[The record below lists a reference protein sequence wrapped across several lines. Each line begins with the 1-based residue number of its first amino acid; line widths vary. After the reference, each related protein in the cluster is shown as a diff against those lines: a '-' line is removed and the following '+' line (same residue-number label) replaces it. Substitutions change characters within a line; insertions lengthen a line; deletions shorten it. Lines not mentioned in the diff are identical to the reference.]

1 MSEQKTSIVGRVWSR
16 WMSVPLWLQIL
27 IGMLLGIAT
36 GLGLGEQ
43 AVVLKP
49 IGTLFV
55 NTIKMLIVPLV
66 FCSLIVGVTS
76 MQDTAKM
83 GRIGFKSFVFYLGTT
98 SIAITLGLA
107 VGHFM
112 QPGAGLGMQA
122 DSNLT
127 AAKEVPS
134 VMETLINIIPT
145 NPIAALASGQIL
157 QVIVFAVALGIALVL
172 IGDHGKPAIKVFE
185 SLAEAM
191 YKLTDMIMKLAP
203 YGVFGLMAWV
213 AGEYGVEMLLPL
225 IKVIIAVYIGC
236 FIHVV
241 GFYSVVLSV
250 FAKLNPVQ
258 FFKGISNAL
267 AVAYTTSS
275 SAGSLP
281 ASMKCA
287 SESLGI
293 NKKISSFVL
302 PLGTTINMD
311 GTALY
316 QGVTAL
322 FVAQAFGI
330 DLTWVD
336 YITIILTATL
346 ASIGTAGVPG
356 AGLVMLTLVLTT
368 VGLPLEGV
376 ALIAGIDRIL
386 DMARTVVNV
395 SGDLVATTVIAK
407 SEGEL
412 NVAHY
417 NADMEQSALIAEQLS
432 IQNSEAAMNNEFKG
446 AERT

>member
-1 MSEQKTSIVGRVWSR
+1 MSKQTSSALGRVWSY

-27 IGMLLGIAT
+27 VGMILGIT
-36 GLGLGEQ
+36 IGVVFGEQ
-43 AVVLKP
+43 ATVLKP

-55 NTIKMLIVPLV
+55 NIIKMLIVPLV

-76 MQDTAKM
+76 MEDTAKM
-83 GRIGFKSFVFYLGTT
+83 GRIGFKSFAFYLCTT
-98 SIAITLGLA
+98 AIAISIGLV
-107 VGHFM
+107 VGYVI
-112 QPGAGLGMQA
+112 QPGAGLNLPLPSGMS
-122 DSNLT
+122 DMV
-127 AAKEVPS
+127 KEVPS
-134 VMETLINIIPT
+134 VMQTLLDIVPT
-145 NPIAALASGQIL
+145 NPIAALANGQIL

-191 YKLTDMIMKLAP
+191 YKLTDMVMKLAP

-213 AGEYGVEMLLPL
+213 AGEYGIEMLLPL
-225 IKVIIAVYIGC
+225 LKVIVAVYIGC
-236 FIHVV
+236 IIHVL
-241 GFYSVVLSV
+241 GFYSIVLSV
-250 FAKLNPVQ
+250 FSKLNPLH
-258 FFKGISNAL
+258 FFKGISNAI
-267 AVAYTTSS
+267 AVAFTTSS
-275 SAGSLP
+275 SAGTLP

-287 SESLGI
+287 SEYLGV

-336 YITIILTATL
+336 YLTIILTATL

-356 AGLVMLTLVLTT
+356 AGLVMLTLVLST

-407 SEGEL
+407 SEDEL
-412 NVAHY
+412 DMEHY
-417 NADMEQSALIAEQLS
+417 NADMVQSAVLAEQNIILE
-432 IQNSEAAMNNEFKG
+432 NTAAKN
-446 AERT
+446 R

>member
-1 MSEQKTSIVGRVWSR
+1 MSKQTSSMLGRTWSY

-27 IGMLLGIAT
+27 VGMVLGIT
-36 GLGLGEQ
+36 VGVVLGEQ
-43 AVVLKP
+43 ATVLKP

-55 NTIKMLIVPLV
+55 NIIKMLIVPLV

-76 MQDTAKM
+76 MEDTAKM
-83 GRIGFKSFVFYLGTT
+83 GRIGFKSFTFYLCTT
-98 SIAITLGLA
+98 AIAISIGLA
-107 VGHFM
+107 VGYVI
-112 QPGAGLGMQA
+112 QPGAGLDLPLPSGVS
-122 DSNLT
+122 DV
-127 AAKEVPS
+127 AKEVPS
-134 VMETLINIIPT
+134 VMQTLIDIVPT
-145 NPIAALASGQIL
+145 NPIAALANGQIL

-191 YKLTDMIMKLAP
+191 YKLTDMVMKLAP

-213 AGEYGVEMLLPL
+213 AGAYGIEMLLPL
-225 IKVIIAVYIGC
+225 LKVIVAVYVGC
-236 FIHVV
+236 IIHVL
-241 GFYSVVLSV
+241 GFYSIVLSM
-250 FAKLNPVQ
+250 FSKLNPLH
-258 FFKGISNAL
+258 FFKGISNAM
-267 AVAYTTSS
+267 AVAFTTSS
-275 SAGSLP
+275 SAGTLP

-287 SESLGI
+287 SEYLGV

-336 YITIILTATL
+336 YLTIILTATL

-356 AGLVMLTLVLTT
+356 AGLVMLTLVLST

-407 SEGEL
+407 SEDEL
-412 NVAHY
+412 DMAHY
-417 NADMEQSALIAEQLS
+417 NADTEQSAVIAEQNIALETAAE
-432 IQNSEAAMNNEFKG
+432 NSAKV
-446 AERT
+446 

>member
-1 MSEQKTSIVGRVWSR
+1 MRQQTSSWLGRAWSG

-27 IGMLLGIAT
+27 IGMLLGICA

-43 AVVLKP
+43 AVLLKP

-83 GRIGFKSFVFYLGTT
+83 GRIGFKSFAFYLGTT

-107 VGHFM
+107 VGHIM
-112 QPGAGLGMQA
+112 QPGAGLAMTSA
-122 DSNLT
+122 ESHN
-127 AAKEVPS
+127 AVKEVPS
-134 VMETLINIIPT
+134 IMETLINIVPT

-191 YKLTDMIMKLAP
+191 YKLTDMVMKLAP

-213 AGEYGVEMLLPL
+213 AGEYGMDMLMPL
-225 IKVIIAVYIGC
+225 IKVILAVYIGC
-236 FIHVV
+236 ALHII
-241 GFYSVVLSV
+241 GFYSLVLIFV
-250 FAKLNPVQ
+250 AKLNPMQ

-275 SAGSLP
+275 SAGTLP

-376 ALIAGIDRIL
+376 AIIAGIDRIL

-407 SEGEL
+407 SEDEL
-412 NVAHY
+412 DLEHY
-417 NADMEQSALIAEQLS
+417 NADAEQSQIL
-432 IQNSEAAMNNEFKG
+432 
-446 AERT
+446 AERLDS

>member
-1 MSEQKTSIVGRVWSR
+1 MSKQTSSMLGRTWSY

-27 IGMLLGIAT
+27 VGMVLGIT
-36 GLGLGEQ
+36 VGVVLGEQ
-43 AVVLKP
+43 ATVLKP

-55 NTIKMLIVPLV
+55 NIIKMLIVPLV

-76 MQDTAKM
+76 MEDTAKM
-83 GRIGFKSFVFYLGTT
+83 GRIGFKSFTFYLCTT
-98 SIAITLGLA
+98 AIAISIGLA
-107 VGHFM
+107 VGYVI
-112 QPGAGLGMQA
+112 QPGAGLDLPLPSGVS
-122 DSNLT
+122 DV
-127 AAKEVPS
+127 AKEVPS
-134 VMETLINIIPT
+134 VMQTLIDIVPT
-145 NPIAALASGQIL
+145 NPIAALANGQIL

-191 YKLTDMIMKLAP
+191 YKLTDMVMKLAP

-213 AGEYGVEMLLPL
+213 AGAYGIEMLLPL
-225 IKVIIAVYIGC
+225 LKVIVAVYVGC
-236 FIHVV
+236 IIHVL
-241 GFYSVVLSV
+241 GFYSIVLSM
-250 FAKLNPVQ
+250 FSKLNPLH
-258 FFKGISNAL
+258 FFKGISNAM
-267 AVAYTTSS
+267 AVAFTTSS
-275 SAGSLP
+275 SAGTLP

-287 SESLGI
+287 SEYLGV

-336 YITIILTATL
+336 YLTIILTATL

-356 AGLVMLTLVLTT
+356 AGLVMLTLVLST

-407 SEGEL
+407 SEDEL
-412 NVAHY
+412 DMEHY
-417 NADMEQSALIAEQLS
+417 NADMVQSAVLAEQNIALETAAEQSA
-432 IQNSEAAMNNEFKG
+432 KV
-446 AERT
+446 

>member
-1 MSEQKTSIVGRVWSR
+1 MRQQTSSWLGRAWSG

-27 IGMLLGIAT
+27 IGMLLGISA

-43 AVVLKP
+43 AVLLKP

-83 GRIGFKSFVFYLGTT
+83 GRIGFKSFAFYLGTT

-107 VGHFM
+107 VGYIM
-112 QPGAGLGMQA
+112 QPGAGLAMTSA
-122 DSNLT
+122 ESHN
-127 AAKEVPS
+127 AVKEVPS
-134 VMETLINIIPT
+134 IMETLINIVPT

-191 YKLTDMIMKLAP
+191 YKLTDMVMKLAP

-213 AGEYGVEMLLPL
+213 AGEYGMDMLMPL
-225 IKVIIAVYIGC
+225 IKVILAVYIGC
-236 FIHVV
+236 ALHII
-241 GFYSVVLSV
+241 GFYSLVLTFV
-250 FAKLNPVQ
+250 AKLNPMQ

-275 SAGSLP
+275 SAGTLP

-376 ALIAGIDRIL
+376 AIIAGIDRIL

-407 SEGEL
+407 SEDEL
-412 NVAHY
+412 DLEHY
-417 NADMEQSALIAEQLS
+417 NADAEQSQIL
-432 IQNSEAAMNNEFKG
+432 
-446 AERT
+446 AERLDS

>member
-1 MSEQKTSIVGRVWSR
+1 MSEHKSSALGRIWSK

-27 IGMLLGIAT
+27 IGMLLGITT
-36 GLGLGEQ
+36 GLSLGEQ

-49 IGTLFV
+49 LGTLFV

-76 MQDTAKM
+76 MQDTARM
-83 GRIGFKSFVFYLGTT
+83 GRIGFKSFAFYLGTT

-112 QPGAGLGMQA
+112 MPGAGLGMQA
-122 DSNLT
+122 DPL
-127 AAKEVPS
+127 AAAAVKEAPT
-134 VMETLINIIPT
+134 VMETLINIVPT
-145 NPIAALASGQIL
+145 NPIAALASGKIL

-172 IGDHGKPAIKVFE
+172 IGERGKPAIKVFE

-191 YKLTDMIMKLAP
+191 YKLTDMVMKLAP

-213 AGEYGVEMLLPL
+213 AGEYGIEMLMPL
-225 IKVIIAVYIGC
+225 IKVVIAVYIGC
-236 FIHVV
+236 FLHIV
-241 GFYSVVLSV
+241 GFYSIVLKL
-250 FAKLNPVQ
+250 FANLNPVQ
-258 FFKGISNAL
+258 FFKGISNAI

-275 SAGSLP
+275 SAGTLP

-293 NKKISSFVL
+293 NKRISSFVL

-376 ALIAGIDRIL
+376 ALIAGIDRVL

-412 NVAHY
+412 DESHFNANSEDSAAIVA
-417 NADMEQSALIAEQLS
+417 NSAAEQES
-432 IQNSEAAMNNEFKG
+432 TRQQTS
-446 AERT
+446 

>member
-1 MSEQKTSIVGRVWSR
+1 MSKQTSSALGRVWSY

-27 IGMLLGIAT
+27 VGMILGIT
-36 GLGLGEQ
+36 VGVIFGEQ
-43 AVVLKP
+43 ATVLKP

-55 NTIKMLIVPLV
+55 NIIKMLIVPLV

-76 MQDTAKM
+76 MEDTAKM
-83 GRIGFKSFVFYLGTT
+83 GRIGFKSFAFYLCTT
-98 SIAITLGLA
+98 AIAISIGLV
-107 VGHFM
+107 VGYVI
-112 QPGAGLGMQA
+112 QPGAGLNLPLPSGMS
-122 DSNLT
+122 DVV
-127 AAKEVPS
+127 KEVPS
-134 VMETLINIIPT
+134 VMQTLLDIVPT
-145 NPIAALASGQIL
+145 NPIAALANGQIL

-191 YKLTDMIMKLAP
+191 YKLTDMVMKLAP

-213 AGEYGVEMLLPL
+213 AGEYGIEMLLPL
-225 IKVIIAVYIGC
+225 LKVIVAVYIGC
-236 FIHVV
+236 IIHVL
-241 GFYSVVLSV
+241 GFYSIVLSV
-250 FAKLNPVQ
+250 FSKLNPLH
-258 FFKGISNAL
+258 FFKGISNAI
-267 AVAYTTSS
+267 AVAFTTSS
-275 SAGSLP
+275 SAGTLP

-287 SESLGI
+287 SEYLGV

-336 YITIILTATL
+336 YLTIILTATL

-356 AGLVMLTLVLTT
+356 AGLVMLTLVLST

-407 SEGEL
+407 SEDEL
-412 NVAHY
+412 DMEHY
-417 NADMEQSALIAEQLS
+417 NADMVQSAVLAEQNIILE
-432 IQNSEAAMNNEFKG
+432 NTAAK
-446 AERT
+446 TVKS

>member
-1 MSEQKTSIVGRVWSR
+1 MSQQSSSWLGKAWSS
-16 WMSVPLWLQIL
+16 WCSVPLWLQIL
-27 IGMLLGIAT
+27 VGMLLGMLT
-36 GLGLGEQ
+36 GIILGEQ

-49 IGTLFV
+49 VGTLFV

-98 SIAITLGLA
+98 SIAIALGLG
-107 VGHFM
+107 VGELL
-112 QPGAGLGMQA
+112 QPGAGLNMTPDAGA
-122 DSNLT
+122 A

-134 VMETLINIIPT
+134 VMQTLINIVPT
-145 NPIAALASGQIL
+145 NPVAALASGQIL

-172 IGDHGKPAIKVFE
+172 IGERGQPAVKMFE

-191 YKLTDMIMKLAP
+191 YKLTDMVMKLAP

-213 AGEYGVEMLLPL
+213 AGAYGMDMLAPL
-225 IKVIIAVYIGC
+225 IKVIIAVYLGC
-236 FIHVV
+236 FLHVV
-241 GFYSVVLSV
+241 GFYSLLLSLV
-250 FAKLNPVQ
+250 AKLNPLQ
-258 FFKGISNAL
+258 FFKGVRSAL

-275 SAGSLP
+275 SAGTLP
-281 ASMKCA
+281 VSMKCA
-287 SESLGI
+287 NESLGV

-336 YITIILTATL
+336 YVTIILTATL

-376 ALIAGIDRIL
+376 AIIAGIDRIL

-395 SGDLVATTVIAK
+395 SGDLVATTIIAK
-407 SEGEL
+407 SEDEL
-412 NVAHY
+412 NVEHY
-417 NADMEQSALIAEQLS
+417 NADEEQSQLLAEKL
-432 IQNSEAAMNNEFKG
+432 N
-446 AERT
+446 AES

>member
-1 MSEQKTSIVGRVWSR
+1 MSKQTSSMLGRTWSY

-27 IGMLLGIAT
+27 VGMVLGIT
-36 GLGLGEQ
+36 VGVVLGEQ
-43 AVVLKP
+43 ATVLKP

-55 NTIKMLIVPLV
+55 NIIKMLIVPLV

-76 MQDTAKM
+76 MEDTAKM
-83 GRIGFKSFVFYLGTT
+83 GRIGFKSFTFYLCTT
-98 SIAITLGLA
+98 AIAISIGLA
-107 VGHFM
+107 VGYVI
-112 QPGAGLGMQA
+112 QPGAGLDLPLPSGVS
-122 DSNLT
+122 DV
-127 AAKEVPS
+127 AKEVPS
-134 VMETLINIIPT
+134 VMQTLIDIVPT
-145 NPIAALASGQIL
+145 NPIAALANGQIL

-191 YKLTDMIMKLAP
+191 YKLTDMVMKLAP

-213 AGEYGVEMLLPL
+213 AGAYGIEMLLPL
-225 IKVIIAVYIGC
+225 LKVIVAVYVGC
-236 FIHVV
+236 IIHVL
-241 GFYSVVLSV
+241 GFYSIVLSM
-250 FAKLNPVQ
+250 FSKLNPLH
-258 FFKGISNAL
+258 FFKGISNAM
-267 AVAYTTSS
+267 AVAFTTSS
-275 SAGSLP
+275 SAGTLP

-287 SESLGI
+287 SEYLGV

-336 YITIILTATL
+336 YLTIILTATL

-356 AGLVMLTLVLTT
+356 AGLVMLTLVLST

-395 SGDLVATTVIAK
+395 SGDLVAATVIAK
-407 SEGEL
+407 SEDEL
-412 NVAHY
+412 DMEHY
-417 NADMEQSALIAEQLS
+417 NADMVQSAVLAEQNIALETAAEQSA
-432 IQNSEAAMNNEFKG
+432 KV
-446 AERT
+446 

>member
-1 MSEQKTSIVGRVWSR
+1 MSHDKPSLLRRLWCLWQRL
-16 WMSVPLWLQIL
+16 PLWLQIL
-27 IGMLLGIAT
+27 VGMTLGIVT
-36 GLGLGEQ
+36 GLCLGER
-43 AVVLKP
+43 AEYLKP

-76 MQDTAKM
+76 MEDTSKM
-83 GRIGFKSFVFYLGTT
+83 GRIGFKSFAFYLATT
-98 SIAITLGLA
+98 SIAISVGLL
-107 VGHFM
+107 VGSLM
-112 QPGAGLGMQA
+112 APGEGLPLA
-122 DSNLT
+122 ANLE
-127 AAKEVPS
+127 AAAPKAAPS
-134 VMETLINIIPT
+134 VMETLINIVPT
-145 NPIAALASGQIL
+145 NPVAALANGQIL
-157 QVIVFAVALGIALVL
+157 QVIVFAVALGVALVL
-172 IGDHGKPAIKVFE
+172 IGEHGKPAIRVFE

-191 YKLTDMIMKLAP
+191 YKLTDMVMRLAP

-213 AGEYGVEMLLPL
+213 SGKYGMQMLWPL
-225 IKVIIAVYIGC
+225 IKVIIAVYLGC
-236 FIHVV
+236 ALHIL
-241 GFYSVVLSV
+241 GFYSVVLSL

-267 AVAYTTSS
+267 AVAFTTSS
-275 SAGSLP
+275 SAGTLP

-287 SESLGI
+287 SEYLGV

-322 FVAQAFGI
+322 FVAQAFGV

-336 YITIILTATL
+336 YITIVLTATL

-356 AGLVMLTLVLTT
+356 AGLVMLTLVLTS

-395 SGDLVATTVIAK
+395 SGDLVATTIIAK
-407 SEGEL
+407 SENEL
-412 NVAHY
+412 DLEHY
-417 NADMEQSALIAEQLS
+417 NADLQQSALIAEQ
-432 IQNSEAAMNNEFKG
+432 NAA
-446 AERT
+446 AEQKADV

>member
-1 MSEQKTSIVGRVWSR
+1 MSKHTPSAAGRLWSR

-27 IGMLLGIAT
+27 IGMLLGIGVGVA
-36 GLGLGEQ
+36 LGEQ
-43 AVVLKP
+43 ATLLKP

-83 GRIGFKSFVFYLGTT
+83 GRIGFKSFAFYLCTT
-98 SIAITLGLA
+98 AIAITVGLV
-107 VGHFM
+107 VGYVL
-112 QPGAGLGMQA
+112 QPGAGLG
-122 DSNLT
+122 LET
-127 AAKEVPS
+127 AVTAVDAKEVPS
-134 VMETLINIIPT
+134 VMQTLINIVPT

-157 QVIVFAVALGIALVL
+157 QVIVFAVALGVALVL
-172 IGDHGKPAIKVFE
+172 IGDHGKPAIAVFE

-191 YKLTDMIMKLAP
+191 YKLTDMVMKLAP

-213 AGEYGVEMLLPL
+213 AGEYGIDMLLPL
-225 IKVIIAVYIGC
+225 LKVIIAVYLGC
-236 FIHVV
+236 ILHIV
-241 GFYSVVLSV
+241 GFYSIVLSV
-250 FAKLNPVQ
+250 FAKLSPIQ
-258 FFKGISNAL
+258 FFKGISNAM
-267 AVAYTTSS
+267 AVAFTTSS
-275 SAGSLP
+275 SAGTLP
-281 ASMKCA
+281 VSMKYA
-287 SESLGI
+287 SEYLGV

-376 ALIAGIDRIL
+376 ALIAGIDRVL

-407 SEGEL
+407 SEDEL
-412 NVAHY
+412 DIVHY
-417 NADMEQSALIAEQLS
+417 NADMEQSAEIAEQNAEQALLTENTLS
-432 IQNSEAAMNNEFKG
+432 
-446 AERT
+446 

>member
-1 MSEQKTSIVGRVWSR
+1 MSKQQTSLFRKVWSR

-27 IGMLLGIAT
+27 IGMLLGILT
-36 GLGLGEQ
+36 GVGFGEQ
-43 AVVLKP
+43 ATVLKP

-83 GRIGFKSFVFYLGTT
+83 GRIGFKSFAFYLGTT
-98 SIAITLGLA
+98 SIAIAVGLA
-107 VGHFM
+107 VGHFL
-112 QPGAGLGMQA
+112 QPGKGLGMVA
-122 DSNLT
+122 GPSDT
-127 AAKEVPS
+127 VVKATPS
-134 VMETLINIIPT
+134 VMETLINIVPT

-157 QVIVFAVALGIALVL
+157 QVIVFAVALGVALVL

-191 YKLTDMIMKLAP
+191 YKLTDMVMKLAP

-213 AGEYGVEMLLPL
+213 AGEYGVGMLMPL
-225 IKVIIAVYIGC
+225 IKVIVAVYIGC
-236 FIHVV
+236 FLHIV
-241 GFYSVVLSV
+241 GFYSIVLIV
-250 FAKLNPVQ
+250 FAKLNPLQ
-258 FFKGISNAL
+258 FFKGIRNAI
-267 AVAYTTSS
+267 AVAFTTSS
-275 SAGSLP
+275 SAGTLP
-281 ASMKCA
+281 VSMKCA
-287 SESLGI
+287 NEYLGV

-330 DLTWVD
+330 DLSWVD

-412 NVAHY
+412 NIEHY
-417 NADMEQSALIAEQLS
+417 NAGAEESAEIAEQL
-432 IQNSEAAMNNEFKG
+432 KL
-446 AERT
+446 

>member
-1 MSEQKTSIVGRVWSR
+1 MSKQTSSMLGRTWSY

-27 IGMLLGIAT
+27 VGMVLGIT
-36 GLGLGEQ
+36 VGVVLGEQ
-43 AVVLKP
+43 ATVLKP

-55 NTIKMLIVPLV
+55 NIIKMLIVPLV

-76 MQDTAKM
+76 MEDTAKM
-83 GRIGFKSFVFYLGTT
+83 GRIGFKSFTFYLCTT
-98 SIAITLGLA
+98 AIAISIGLA
-107 VGHFM
+107 VGYVI
-112 QPGAGLGMQA
+112 QPGAGLDLPLPSGVS
-122 DSNLT
+122 DV
-127 AAKEVPS
+127 AKEVPS
-134 VMETLINIIPT
+134 VMQTLIDIVPT
-145 NPIAALASGQIL
+145 NPIAALANGQIL

-191 YKLTDMIMKLAP
+191 YKLTDMVMKLAP

-213 AGEYGVEMLLPL
+213 AGAYGIEMLLPL
-225 IKVIIAVYIGC
+225 LKVIVAVYVGC
-236 FIHVV
+236 IIHVL
-241 GFYSVVLSV
+241 GFYSIVLNMFS
-250 FAKLNPVQ
+250 KLNPLH
-258 FFKGISNAL
+258 FFKGISNAM
-267 AVAYTTSS
+267 AVAFTTSS
-275 SAGSLP
+275 SAGTLP

-287 SESLGI
+287 SEYLGV

-336 YITIILTATL
+336 YLTIILTATL

-356 AGLVMLTLVLTT
+356 AGLVMLTLVLST

-407 SEGEL
+407 SEDEL
-412 NVAHY
+412 DMEHY
-417 NADMEQSALIAEQLS
+417 NADMVQSAVLAEQNIALETAAEQSA
-432 IQNSEAAMNNEFKG
+432 KV
-446 AERT
+446 

>member
-1 MSEQKTSIVGRVWSR
+1 MSEKQPPILGRVWSF
-16 WMSVPLWLQIL
+16 WNSEPLWRQIL
-27 IGMLLGIAT
+27 VGMLLGVAV
-36 GLGLGEQ
+36 GVCFGEQ
-43 AVVLKP
+43 AVHLKP

-76 MQDTAKM
+76 MEDTAKM
-83 GRIGFKSFVFYLGTT
+83 GRIGFKSFGFYLCTT
-98 SIAITLGLA
+98 AIAISI
-107 VGHFM
+107 
-112 QPGAGLGMQA
+112 GLGVGYVVEPGVGL
-122 DSNLT
+122 NLALPDGAVQVT
-127 AAKEVPS
+127 KEAPS
-134 VMETLINIIPT
+134 VMQTLIDIVPT
-145 NPIAALASGQIL
+145 NPVAALASGQIL
-157 QVIVFAVALGIALVL
+157 QVIVFAVVLGVALVL
-172 IGDHGKPAIKVFE
+172 IGDHGQPAIKVFE

-191 YKLTDMIMKLAP
+191 YKLTDMVMKLAP

-213 AGEYGVEMLLPL
+213 AGEYGIDMLWPL
-225 IKVIIAVYIGC
+225 LKVIIAVYIGC
-236 FIHVV
+236 AIHIL
-241 GFYSVVLSV
+241 GFYSLVLKGV
-250 FAKLNPVQ
+250 AKLNPLH
-258 FFKGISNAL
+258 FFKGISNAM
-267 AVAYTTSS
+267 AVAFTTSS

-287 SESLGI
+287 SEYLGI

-302 PLGTTINMD
+302 PLGATINMD

-336 YITIILTATL
+336 YLTIILTATL

-356 AGLVMLTLVLTT
+356 AGLVMLTLVLST

-376 ALIAGIDRIL
+376 ALIAGIDRLL

-395 SGDLVATTVIAK
+395 SGDLVATTVIAQ
-407 SEGEL
+407 SEDEL
-412 NVAHY
+412 DVEHY
-417 NADMEQSALIAEQLS
+417 NADMLQSVVLAEQNLAHC
-432 IQNSEAAMNNEFKG
+432 N
-446 AERT
+446 AEMKATDA

>member
-1 MSEQKTSIVGRVWSR
+1 
-16 WMSVPLWLQIL
+16 
-27 IGMLLGIAT
+27 
-36 GLGLGEQ
+36 
-43 AVVLKP
+43 
-49 IGTLFV
+49 
-55 NTIKMLIVPLV
+55 
-66 FCSLIVGVTS
+66 
-76 MQDTAKM
+76 MQ
-83 GRIGFKSFVFYLGTT
+83 
-98 SIAITLGLA
+98 
-107 VGHFM
+107 
-112 QPGAGLGMQA
+112 
-122 DSNLT
+122 
-127 AAKEVPS
+127 
-134 VMETLINIIPT
+134 TLIDIVPT
-145 NPIAALASGQIL
+145 NPIAALANGQIL

-191 YKLTDMIMKLAP
+191 YKLTDMVMKLAP

-213 AGEYGVEMLLPL
+213 AGAYGIEMLLPL
-225 IKVIIAVYIGC
+225 LKVIVAVYVGC
-236 FIHVV
+236 IIHVL
-241 GFYSVVLSV
+241 GFYSIVLSM
-250 FAKLNPVQ
+250 FSKLNPLH
-258 FFKGISNAL
+258 FFKGISNAM
-267 AVAYTTSS
+267 AVAFTTSS
-275 SAGSLP
+275 SAGTLP

-287 SESLGI
+287 SEYLGV

-336 YITIILTATL
+336 YLTIILTATL

-356 AGLVMLTLVLTT
+356 AGLVMLTLVLST

-407 SEGEL
+407 SEDEL
-412 NVAHY
+412 DMAHY
-417 NADMEQSALIAEQLS
+417 NADMVQSAVLAEQNIALETAAEQSA
-432 IQNSEAAMNNEFKG
+432 KV
-446 AERT
+446 

>member
-1 MSEQKTSIVGRVWSR
+1 MSKQTSSALGRVWSY

-27 IGMLLGIAT
+27 VGMILGIT
-36 GLGLGEQ
+36 IGVVFGEQ
-43 AVVLKP
+43 ATVLKP

-55 NTIKMLIVPLV
+55 NIIKMLIVPLV

-76 MQDTAKM
+76 MEDTAKM
-83 GRIGFKSFVFYLGTT
+83 GRIGFKSFAFYLCTT
-98 SIAITLGLA
+98 AIAISIGLV
-107 VGHFM
+107 VGYVI
-112 QPGAGLGMQA
+112 QPGAGLNLPLPSGMS
-122 DSNLT
+122 DMV
-127 AAKEVPS
+127 KEVPS
-134 VMETLINIIPT
+134 VMQTLLDIVPT
-145 NPIAALASGQIL
+145 NPIAALANGQIL

-191 YKLTDMIMKLAP
+191 YKLTDMVMKLAP

-213 AGEYGVEMLLPL
+213 AGEYGIEMLLPL
-225 IKVIIAVYIGC
+225 LKVIVAVYIGC
-236 FIHVV
+236 IIHVL
-241 GFYSVVLSV
+241 GFYSIVLSV
-250 FAKLNPVQ
+250 FSKLNPLH
-258 FFKGISNAL
+258 FFKGISNAI
-267 AVAYTTSS
+267 AVAFTTSS
-275 SAGSLP
+275 SAGTLP

-287 SESLGI
+287 SEYLGV

-336 YITIILTATL
+336 YLTIILTATL

-356 AGLVMLTLVLTT
+356 AGLVMLTLVLST

-407 SEGEL
+407 SEHEL
-412 NVAHY
+412 DMEHY
-417 NADMEQSALIAEQLS
+417 NADMVQSAVLAEQNIILE
-432 IQNSEAAMNNEFKG
+432 NTAAK
-446 AERT
+446 TVKS

>member
-1 MSEQKTSIVGRVWSR
+1 MSQHSSIVGRTWSR
-16 WMSVPLWLQIL
+16 WMAVPLWLQIL
-27 IGMLLGIAT
+27 IGMSLGIMV
-36 GLGLGEQ
+36 GLSLGEQ
-43 AVVLKP
+43 AAVLKP

-83 GRIGFKSFVFYLGTT
+83 GRIGFKSFAFYLGTT
-98 SIAITLGLA
+98 SIAISLGLA
-107 VGHFM
+107 VGHIM
-112 QPGAGLGMQA
+112 KPGEGLGMHA
-122 DSNLT
+122 NVEEV
-127 AAKEVPS
+127 AAEAAPS
-134 VMETLINIIPT
+134 VMETLINIVPT

-157 QVIVFAVALGIALVL
+157 QVIVFAVMLGVALVL
-172 IGDHGKPAIKVFE
+172 IGERGRPAVQVFE

-191 YKLTDMIMKLAP
+191 YKLTDIVMKFAP

-213 AGEYGVEMLLPL
+213 AGAYGVDMLLPL
-225 IKVIIAVYIGC
+225 IKIIIAVYIGC
-236 FIHVV
+236 LLHIV
-241 GFYSVVLSV
+241 GFYSIVLSV

-275 SAGSLP
+275 SAGTLP

-287 SESLGI
+287 SESLGV

-336 YITIILTATL
+336 YVTIILTATL

-376 ALIAGIDRIL
+376 AIIAGIDRVL

-407 SEGEL
+407 SEDEL
-412 NVAHY
+412 DIVHY
-417 NADMEQSALIAEQLS
+417 NADMEQSAAMAEQA
-432 IQNSEAAMNNEFKG
+432 QANEDK
-446 AERT
+446 AVS

>member
-1 MSEQKTSIVGRVWSR
+1 M
-16 WMSVPLWLQIL
+16 
-27 IGMLLGIAT
+27 
-36 GLGLGEQ
+36 
-43 AVVLKP
+43 
-49 IGTLFV
+49 
-55 NTIKMLIVPLV
+55 
-66 FCSLIVGVTS
+66 
-76 MQDTAKM
+76 
-83 GRIGFKSFVFYLGTT
+83 
-98 SIAITLGLA
+98 
-107 VGHFM
+107 
-112 QPGAGLGMQA
+112 
-122 DSNLT
+122 
-127 AAKEVPS
+127 
-134 VMETLINIIPT
+134 
-145 NPIAALASGQIL
+145 
-157 QVIVFAVALGIALVL
+157 IVFAVALGVALVL

-191 YKLTDMIMKLAP
+191 YKLTDMVMKLAP

-213 AGEYGVEMLLPL
+213 AGEYGIGMLMPL
-225 IKVIIAVYIGC
+225 IKVIVAVYIGC
-236 FIHVV
+236 FLHIV
-241 GFYSVVLSV
+241 GFYSIVLTV
-250 FAKLNPVQ
+250 FAKLNPIQ
-258 FFKGISNAL
+258 FFKGISNAI
-267 AVAYTTSS
+267 AVAFTTSS
-275 SAGSLP
+275 SAGTLP

-287 SESLGI
+287 NEYLGV

-330 DLTWVD
+330 DLSWVD

-376 ALIAGIDRIL
+376 ALIAGIDRVL

-412 NVAHY
+412 NVEHY
-417 NADMEQSALIAEQLS
+417 NAGTEESAEIAEKLKS
-432 IQNSEAAMNNEFKG
+432 
-446 AERT
+446 

>member
-1 MSEQKTSIVGRVWSR
+1 MSKQTSSALGRVWSY

-27 IGMLLGIAT
+27 VGMILGIT
-36 GLGLGEQ
+36 VGVVFGEQ
-43 AVVLKP
+43 ATVLKP

-55 NTIKMLIVPLV
+55 NIIKMLIVPLV

-76 MQDTAKM
+76 MEDTAKM
-83 GRIGFKSFVFYLGTT
+83 GRIGFKSFAFYLCTT
-98 SIAITLGLA
+98 AIAISIGLV
-107 VGHFM
+107 VGYVI
-112 QPGAGLGMQA
+112 QPGAGLNLPLPSGMS
-122 DSNLT
+122 DVV
-127 AAKEVPS
+127 KEVPS
-134 VMETLINIIPT
+134 VMQTLLDIVPT
-145 NPIAALASGQIL
+145 NPIAALANGQIL

-191 YKLTDMIMKLAP
+191 YKLTDMVMKLAP

-213 AGEYGVEMLLPL
+213 AGEYGIDMLLPL
-225 IKVIIAVYIGC
+225 LKVIVAVYIGC
-236 FIHVV
+236 IIHVL
-241 GFYSVVLSV
+241 GFYSIVLSV
-250 FAKLNPVQ
+250 FSKLNPLH
-258 FFKGISNAL
+258 FFKGISNAI
-267 AVAYTTSS
+267 AVAFTTSS
-275 SAGSLP
+275 SAGTLP

-287 SESLGI
+287 SEYLGV

-336 YITIILTATL
+336 YLTIILTATL

-356 AGLVMLTLVLTT
+356 AGLVMLTLVLST

-407 SEGEL
+407 SEDEL
-412 NVAHY
+412 DMEHY
-417 NADMEQSALIAEQLS
+417 NADMVQSAVLAEQNIILE
-432 IQNSEAAMNNEFKG
+432 NTAAK
-446 AERT
+446 TVKS